1 MSKLSRKIIIDT
13 KKAIIQKN
21 KLWRGMGMVS
31 GNNSSRL
38 LIDYKSLHPKEY
50 NEILELIFGKNGIE
64 VQHLK
69 IEMGSDINSSS
80 GTEPCTMRSPT
91 GKANITRGAGFILCA
106 DAKKIN
112 PDLTLDML
120 WWGEPAWIEK
130 SDNVYEA
137 RYKWY
142 KENLVQA
149 YQTFNLKFD
158 FVSATQ
164 NERGWDF
171 NWIKF
176 LSNRLKTDKNV
187 PYDFSKIK
195 IVIGDEVGTWMQA
208 EEMLK
213 DEELLNAVDVVGSH
227 YTSWSPEKIWKL
239 QDLGK
244 EIWFSE
250 GSSPMGFSKG
260 IAKYDGNG
268 SGLNGLN
275 GILDVA
281 NRIITMFP
289 GGKMTLYEFQ
299 PIIASYYDGVTYC
312 HKQFITA
319 NTPWNGFYE
328 IDPSFYM
335 TMHFSQFIK
344 KDWSILEDACFGDG
358 KAAGDGHSIAN
369 ATFSYLTGCNPKT
382 NDWSIVITNTTA
394 EEIEYEINDIG
405 NTNFKNLYLYETFG
419 ISKEKILQKSV
430 LNFSSKCTKITLKPN
445 SLITLST
452 LDVSFP
458 IFDFNF
464 PQKNDFF
471 KLPYQDDFSYSNF
484 PKDFLKNRGDAP
496 LFTTDQGGAFEIIN
510 FDGKNV
516 LQQKIENTNRNK
528 EWGFTPNPTTNLGD
542 DRWFNYSSQIKIKFA
557 RNSILKN
564 ENYAGIGIRYN
575 LADSG
580 QSGYLIKLFE
590 NGDWIFCHNKNEI
603 RKGKIENL
611 KEWNL
616 LKIQAEENLITI
628 WINENQILSE
638 TIENLGIPMQSAGR
652 VALFSNFDKN
662 LFSNLE
668 IYPVGKNPYINRYN
682 NFDNNFEYIESE
694 KSHWEHCT
702 MGSFKQY
709 KRTSSQGFTGSK
721 LKLNF
726 EGTSFYLSG
735 NCDEKTI
742 FKIKIDGEELKQI
755 FECEKTTD
763 KEILC
768 YKNNLQ
774 QKKHLVE
781 IEIISGSCKIDFV
794 EIGDTLDPK

>member
-1 MSKLSRKIIIDT
+1 MKNLSRKIIIDT
-13 KKAIIQKN
+13 KKASIQQN
-21 KLWRGMGMVS
+21 KLWRGIGMVS

-38 LIDYKSLHPKEY
+38 LIDYKALHPKEY
-50 NEILELIFGKNGIE
+50 NEILELIFGKNGIN

-80 GTEPCTMRSPT
+80 GTEPCTMRTTSEN
-91 GKANITRGAGFILCA
+91 ANVFRGAGFILCA

-112 PDLTLDML
+112 PNLTLDML
-120 WWGEPAWIEK
+120 WWSEPKWIEN
-130 SDNVYEA
+130 SENVYES
-137 RYKWY
+137 RYEWY
-142 KENLVQA
+142 KQNLVQA
-149 YQTFNLKFD
+149 YKEFQLKFD

-227 YTSWSPEKIWKL
+227 YTSWAPENVLKL
-239 QDLGK
+239 RDLGK

-260 IAKYDGNG
+260 TPKYDGNG

-289 GGKMTLYEFQ
+289 CGKMTLYEFQ

-335 TMHFSQFIK
+335 TLHFSQFIK
-344 KDWSILEDACFGDG
+344 KDWSILDDACFGDG
-358 KAAGDGHSIAN
+358 KAAGDGHSIAD

-382 NDWSIVITNTTA
+382 NDWSVVITNTTN
-394 EEIEYEINDIG
+394 EKIEYKINDIG
-405 NTNFKNLYLYETFG
+405 NTNFENIYFYETSG
-419 ISKEKILQKSV
+419 ISTEKILQKSV
-430 LNFSSKCTKITLKPN
+430 LDFSSKCIKITLKPN

-452 LDVSFP
+452 LDVNFP
-458 IFDFNF
+458 IFDFAF

-471 KLPYQDDFSYSNF
+471 TLPYKDDFSYKSF
-484 PKDFLKNRGDAP
+484 DADFLRLRGDAP
-496 LFTTDQGGAFEIIN
+496 LFTTDEGGAFEIVN
-510 FDGKNV
+510 LGGKNV
-516 LQQKIENTNRNK
+516 LQQKIENTNRAK

-542 DRWFNYSSQIKIKFA
+542 DRWFNYFACIKVKFA
-557 RNSILKN
+557 ENSILKN

-590 NGDWIFCHNKNEI
+590 NGNWNFCHKNDDV
-603 RKGKIENL
+603 KSGKIENL
-611 KEWNL
+611 KDWNF

-628 WINENQILSE
+628 WINEEQILSE
-638 TIENLGIPMQSAGR
+638 TTENLGISMQAGGR
-652 VALFSNFDKN
+652 VALYSNFDKN

-668 IYPVGKNPYINRYN
+668 IYPVGKNPYITRYD
-682 NFDNNFEYIESE
+682 NFDDCFEYIESE

-709 KRTSSQGFTGSK
+709 KRTSSKGFSGSK

-726 EGTSFYLSG
+726 KGKSFYLVGS
-735 NCDEKTI
+735 CDEKTI
-742 FKIKIDGEELKQI
+742 FKIKIDGKDLDKT
-755 FECEKTTD
+755 FECKNVSDREV
-763 KEILC
+763 LC
-768 YKNNLQ
+768 YKNNLPN
-774 QKKHLVE
+774 KMHNVE
-781 IEIISGSCKIDFV
+781 IEILFGTCKIDFI
-794 EIGDTLDPK
+794 EIGE

>member
-1 MSKLSRKIIIDT
+1 MKNRKIIINT
-13 KKAIIQKN
+13 KNISTQQN

-38 LIDYKSLHPKEY
+38 LIDYKALHPKEY
-50 NEILELIFGKNGIE
+50 NEILELIFGENGIN

-91 GKANITRGAGFILCA
+91 ENANVFRGAGFILCA

-112 PDLTLDML
+112 PNLTLDML
-120 WWGEPAWIEK
+120 WWSEPEWIEN
-130 SDNVYEA
+130 SENVYES
-137 RYKWY
+137 RYEWY
-142 KENLVQA
+142 KQNLVQA
-149 YQTFNLKFD
+149 YTEFQLKFD

-227 YTSWSPEKIWKL
+227 YTSWAPENVWKL
-239 QDLGK
+239 RDLGK

-260 IAKYDGNG
+260 TPKYDGNG

-335 TMHFSQFIK
+335 TLHFSQFIK
-344 KDWSILEDACFGDG
+344 KDWSILDDACFGDG
-358 KAAGDGHSIAN
+358 KAAGDGHSIAD

-382 NDWSIVITNTTA
+382 NDWSIIITNTTNSK
-394 EEIEYEINDIG
+394 IEYEIKDIG
-405 NTNFKNLYLYETFG
+405 NTNFQNIYFYETFG
-419 ISKEKILQKSV
+419 ISTEKILQKSV
-430 LNFSSKCTKITLKPN
+430 LDFSSKCIKITLKPN

-452 LDVSFP
+452 LDVNFP
-458 IFDFNF
+458 IFDFAF
-464 PQKNDFF
+464 PQKNDFLE
-471 KLPYQDDFSYSNF
+471 LPYKDDFSYKNF
-484 PKDFLKNRGDAP
+484 DADFLRLRGDAP

-510 FDGKNV
+510 FNGKNA

-557 RNSILKN
+557 ENSILKN

-590 NGDWIFCHNKNEI
+590 NGNWAFCHSKNEI
-603 RKGKIENL
+603 RTGKIENL

-616 LKIQAEENLITI
+616 LKIQAEENFITI
-628 WINENQILSE
+628 WINEEQILSE
-638 TIENLGIPMQSAGR
+638 TTEKLGISMQAGGR

-668 IYPVGKNPYINRYN
+668 IYLVGKNPYINRYD
-682 NFDNNFEYIESE
+682 NFDNCFEYVESE
-694 KSHWEHCT
+694 NSHWEHCT

-709 KRTSSQGFTGSK
+709 KRTSSKGTIGSK

-726 EGTSFYLSG
+726 EGKSFYLTGS
-735 NCDEKTI
+735 CDTEAT
-742 FKIKIDGEELKQI
+742 FKIKVD
-755 FECEKTTD
+755 EKIIAD
-763 KEILC
+763 EYKIGKVSSREVLC
-768 YKNNLQ
+768 FVNNLSQ
-774 QKKHLVE
+774 TNHLVE
-781 IEIISGSCKIDFV
+781 IEVIDGECVIDAV
-794 EIGDTLDPK
+794 EIGVSTN

>member
-1 MSKLSRKIIIDT
+1 MKNLSRKIIIDT
-13 KKAIIQKN
+13 KKASVQQN

-38 LIDYKSLHPKEY
+38 LIDYKALHPKEY
-50 NEILELIFGKNGIE
+50 NEILELIFGKNGIN

-91 GKANITRGAGFILCA
+91 ENANVFRGAGFILCA

-112 PDLTLDML
+112 PNLTLDML
-120 WWGEPAWIEK
+120 WWSEPKWIEN
-130 SDNVYEA
+130 SENVYES
-137 RYKWY
+137 RYEWY
-142 KENLVQA
+142 KQNLVQA
-149 YQTFNLKFD
+149 YKEFQLKFD

-227 YTSWSPEKIWKL
+227 YTSWAPENVWKL
-239 QDLGK
+239 RDLGK

-260 IAKYDGNG
+260 TPKYDGNG

-335 TMHFSQFIK
+335 TLHFSQFIK
-344 KDWSILEDACFGDG
+344 KDWSILDDACFGDG
-358 KAAGDGHSIAN
+358 KAAGDGHSIAD

-382 NDWSIVITNTTA
+382 NDWSVVITNTTN
-394 EEIEYEINDIG
+394 EKIEYEINDIG
-405 NTNFKNLYLYETFG
+405 HTNFENIYFYETSG
-419 ISKEKILQKSV
+419 ISTEKILQKSV
-430 LNFSSKCTKITLKPN
+430 LNFSSKCIKITLKPN

-452 LDVSFP
+452 LDVNFP
-458 IFDFNF
+458 IFDFAF

-471 KLPYQDDFSYSNF
+471 TLPYKDDFSYKNF
-484 PKDFLKNRGDAP
+484 DADFLRLRGDAP
-496 LFTTDQGGAFEIIN
+496 LFTTDEGGAFEIVN
-510 FDGKNV
+510 LGGKNV
-516 LQQKIENTNRNK
+516 LQQKIENTNRAK
-528 EWGFTPNPTTNLGD
+528 EWGLSPNPTTNLGD
-542 DRWFNYSSQIKIKFA
+542 DRWLNYFACVKVKFA
-557 RNSILKN
+557 ENSILKN

-590 NGDWIFCHNKNEI
+590 NGNWTFCHKNDDV
-603 RKGKIENL
+603 KSGKIKNL

-628 WINENQILSE
+628 WINEKQILSE
-638 TIENLGIPMQSAGR
+638 TTEKLGISMQAGGR

-668 IYPVGKNPYINRYN
+668 IYPVGKNPYITRYD
-682 NFDNNFEYIESE
+682 NFDDCFEYIETE

-709 KRTSSQGFTGSK
+709 KRTSSKGFSGSK

-726 EGTSFYLSG
+726 KGKSFYLVGS
-735 NCDEKTI
+735 CDEKTI
-742 FKIKIDGEELKQI
+742 FKIKIDGKDFDKT
-755 FECEKTTD
+755 FECENVSD
-763 KEILC
+763 REVLC
-768 YKNNLQ
+768 YKNNLPN
-774 QKKHLVE
+774 KMHNVE
-781 IEIISGSCKIDFV
+781 IEILFGTCKIDSV
-794 EIGDTLDPK
+794 EIGE

>member
-1 MSKLSRKIIIDT
+1 
-13 KKAIIQKN
+13 
-21 KLWRGMGMVS
+21 
-31 GNNSSRL
+31 
-38 LIDYKSLHPKEY
+38 
-50 NEILELIFGKNGIE
+50 
-64 VQHLK
+64 
-69 IEMGSDINSSS
+69 
-80 GTEPCTMRSPT
+80 MRSPT
-91 GKANITRGAGFILCA
+91 ENANVFRGAGFILCA

-112 PDLTLDML
+112 PNLTLDML
-120 WWGEPAWIEK
+120 WWSEPEWIEN
-130 SDNVYEA
+130 SENVYES
-137 RYKWY
+137 RYEWY
-142 KENLVQA
+142 KQNLVQA
-149 YQTFNLKFD
+149 YTEFQLKFD

-227 YTSWSPEKIWKL
+227 YTSWAPENVWKL
-239 QDLGK
+239 RDLGK

-260 IAKYDGNG
+260 TPKYDGNG
-268 SGLNGLN
+268 FGLNGLN

-335 TMHFSQFIK
+335 TLHFSQFIK
-344 KDWSILEDACFGDG
+344 KDWSILDDACFGDG
-358 KAAGDGHSIAN
+358 KVAGDGHSIAD
-369 ATFSYLTGCNPKT
+369 ATFSYLTGCNSKT
-382 NDWSIVITNTTA
+382 NDWSIIITNTTNSK
-394 EEIEYEINDIG
+394 IEYEI
-405 NTNFKNLYLYETFG
+405 
-419 ISKEKILQKSV
+419 
-430 LNFSSKCTKITLKPN
+430 
-445 SLITLST
+445 
-452 LDVSFP
+452 
-458 IFDFNF
+458 
-464 PQKNDFF
+464 
-471 KLPYQDDFSYSNF
+471 
-484 PKDFLKNRGDAP
+484 KD
-496 LFTTDQGGAFEIIN
+496 
-510 FDGKNV
+510 
-516 LQQKIENTNRNK
+516 IENTNRNK

-557 RNSILKN
+557 ENSILKN

-590 NGDWIFCHNKNEI
+590 NGNWAFCHSKNEI
-603 RKGKIENL
+603 RTGKIENL

-616 LKIQAEENLITI
+616 LKIQAEENFITI
-628 WINENQILSE
+628 WINEEQILSE
-638 TIENLGIPMQSAGR
+638 TTEKLGISMQAGGR

-668 IYPVGKNPYINRYN
+668 IYPVGKNPYINRYD
-682 NFDNNFEYIESE
+682 NFDNCFEYVESE
-694 KSHWEHCT
+694 NSHWEHCT

-709 KRTSSQGFTGSK
+709 KRTSSKGTIGSK

-726 EGTSFYLSG
+726 EGKSFYLIGS
-735 NCDEKTI
+735 CDDKTI
-742 FKIKIDGEELKQI
+742 FKIKIDGNEEEKT
-755 FECEKTTD
+755 FECKHISDREV
-763 KEILC
+763 LC
-768 YKNNLQ
+768 YKNNLPN
-774 QKKHLVE
+774 KMHNVE
-781 IEIISGSCKIDFV
+781 IEIVFGTCKIDSV
-794 EIGDTLDPK
+794 EIGE